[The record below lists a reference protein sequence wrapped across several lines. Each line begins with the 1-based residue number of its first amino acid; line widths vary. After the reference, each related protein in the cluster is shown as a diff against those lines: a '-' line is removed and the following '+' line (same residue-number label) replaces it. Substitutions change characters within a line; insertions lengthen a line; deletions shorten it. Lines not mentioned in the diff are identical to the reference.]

1 VKQNKIAII
10 LGTISITA
18 FLITVIATIIFANKV
33 LEDEKQKTA
42 YYADLYGLTEGFDEI
57 DNEPIKFPS
66 QEYLIDQGSNG
77 YKAIKEL
84 RVLHSQSDYFLMGGR
99 VDHYTSDADDLWSKI
114 MESAFLQQSS
124 YESIRDNLLDEAD
137 FTKDMN
143 NMISLLNI
151 ATKQRSL
158 EALRYM
164 HRILHDL
171 DLYGFTAQ
179 GVTPTGYW
187 GATYTVPSSNSLQ
200 IEEIKTFIEKHT
212 VST

>member
-1 VKQNKIAII
+1 MKQNKIGII
-10 LGTISITA
+10 IGIISIAA
-18 FLITVIATIIFANKV
+18 FLTLLIATIVFANKV

-42 YYADLYGLTEGFDEI
+42 YYADLYGLTEELDET
-57 DNEPIKFPS
+57 NNVPIKFPS
-66 QEYLIDQGSNG
+66 QEYLIDQGSKG
-77 YKAIKEL
+77 YNAIKEL

-99 VDHYTSDADDLWSKI
+99 LDHYTSDADELWSKI
-114 MESAFLQQSS
+114 IESAFLQQSE

-158 EALRYM
+158 DALRYM
-164 HRILHDL
+164 HRILHDI

-187 GATYTVPSSNSLQ
+187 GATHTVPSSNNSQLN
-200 IEEIKTFIEKHT
+200 EITAFIEKHT
-212 VST
+212 L